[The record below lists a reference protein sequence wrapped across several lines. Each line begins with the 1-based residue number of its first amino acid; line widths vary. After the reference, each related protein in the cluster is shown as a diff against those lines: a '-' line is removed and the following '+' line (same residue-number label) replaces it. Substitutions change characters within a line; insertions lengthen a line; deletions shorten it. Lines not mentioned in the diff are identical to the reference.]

1 MMKFKVNDQVIVT
14 GGKNKG
20 KKSFI
25 TAVYPKDQTV
35 VVTSANMY
43 ARRLKKTPGHAG
55 EIKHYERPLPLS
67 KVAILNEKGQPDR
80 IGYLIKPD
88 GKKVR
93 IYKKTKTEIPSAK
106 K

>member
-1 MMKFKVNDQVIVT
+1 MMKFKINDQVIVT
-14 GGKNKG
+14 AGKNKG
-20 KKSFI
+20 KKSHI

-35 VVTSANMY
+35 LVAGANLY
-43 ARRLKKTPGHAG
+43 ARRIKKAQGQAG
-55 EIKHYERPLPLS
+55 EIKHLERPLPLS

-88 GKKVR
+88 GTKVR
-93 IYKKTKTEIPSAK
+93 IYKKTKTEIPTAK